1 MACHLCSTNPL
12 PEPMP
17 PWWGHQMET
26 FSALLALC
34 AGNLPVTGE
43 FPAQRPV
50 TLSFDVFFYLCLNKR
65 FSKQSWGW
73 WFETP
78 SRPLWRHCNNTV
90 VSKTIGEIWIKT
102 QTFLFK
108 KMHFKMLSEDCQPW
122 WSDPNEVTLFP
133 TEIPNTTQTKQSHIQ
148 NQQYNRTW
156 KKIWQYFSNNW

>member
-1 MACHLCSTNPL
+1 MQHQSITWTNATMMRSSNGNIFRITCPLCREFTSHRWIPRTKASDAEL
-12 PEPMP
+12 
-17 PWWGHQMET
+17 WW
-26 FSALLALC
+26 F
-34 AGNLPVTGE
+34 
-43 FPAQRPV
+43 
-50 TLSFDVFFYLCLNKR
+50 FFYLCLNKR

-78 SRPLWRHCNNTV
+78 SRPLWCHCNNTV

-133 TEIPNTTQTKQSHIQ
+133 TEIPNMTQTKQSHIQ